1 VRIVWLSSKG
11 AARYLTGTSRP
22 AFRHQNIACE
32 VLAKMGLTITNYS
45 FLASG
50 KYEACPDHAVTDFS
64 QNIILKIII
73 VYARSRDNDRACLF
87 PTKWPFLSAQERRA
101 PVRFA
106 EENEYTSWF
115 VNYLADDVVPRIIET
130 LPL

>member
-45 FLASG
+45 FLVSG
-50 KYEACPDHAVTDFS
+50 KYKACPDHAVTGFY

-87 PTKWPFLSAQERRA
+87 PTKWPFLSPRKG
-101 PVRFA
+101 VRQSA
-106 EENEYTSWF
+106 LQKKMSIRLSSSTIWQMMLCHGS
-115 VNYLADDVVPRIIET
+115 IET
-130 LPL
+130 FPL

>member
-1 VRIVWLSSKG
+1 VRIVWFSSKG

-22 AFRHQNIACE
+22 AFRRQNIACE
-32 VLAKMGLTITNYS
+32 VLAKMGLTITN
-45 FLASG
+45 
-50 KYEACPDHAVTDFS
+50 
-64 QNIILKIII
+64 
-73 VYARSRDNDRACLF
+73 LF